1 MTERAKV
8 VLGGR
13 EFLVAELEHR
23 TVCQDDFIS
32 SLFQAVGLLDIT
44 PTLAEDPEAYF
55 TRVWSKLVGSG
66 RKCEVLSAF
75 LMPAGVE
82 MKDWRREHA
91 KTVQEHLER
100 CNTEEERQLLNVLAF
115 QLIAGFFQQRLR
127 LLRDSLS
134 SSAASPE
141 SPTPSPPA
149 AQAH

>member
-1 MTERAKV
+1 MSDRVKV

-13 EFLVAELEHR
+13 EFLVAELAHR

-32 SLFQAVGLLDIT
+32 SVFQAVGLLEIT
-44 PTLAEDPEAYF
+44 PTLAEDAEAYF
-55 TRVWSKLVGSG
+55 TRVWSQLVGSG

-75 LMPAGVE
+75 LMPPGVE
-82 MKDWRREHA
+82 MKDWRREHGKA
-91 KTVQEHLER
+91 VQEHLER
-100 CNTEEERQLLNVLAF
+100 CNTEEDRQMLNVLAF

-134 SSAASPE
+134 SSAAGPE
-141 SPTPSPPA
+141 SPPPSQPA